1 MPNAHP
7 IAAVAR
13 MTGLS
18 IDTLRAWERR
28 YGLVRPARDEAGVR
42 RYSERDVAR
51 LELARAAT
59 ALGHPIRWVAK
70 LSDDELRGVVR
81 GAPAPSSSE
90 TAEPTVRAVLEQLGR
105 YDVAQAERTLNA
117 AALLMPV
124 EEFLVCVI
132 SPLMRTVGT
141 LWEAGR
147 LSVAQEHLV
156 SHLVRN
162 LLGRLASA
170 RADGERCALLLATPA
185 GELHEFGIALAG
197 CLAGMRGL
205 RCTLL
210 GPSVPA
216 EDVVAAARVL
226 QPRTVVLGTSAS
238 LDPEVLGRYLRALD
252 AKLPARTAL
261 WVGGDGGVEPADWPA
276 RARRVATLEEFLRL
290 IAARQSG
297 AR

>member
-1 MPNAHP
+1 MPSSHP

-81 GAPAPSSSE
+81 AAPAPATSE
-90 TAEPTVRAVLEQLGR
+90 PAEPTVRAVLEQLGR

-132 SPLMRTVGT
+132 APLMRRVGA

-162 LLGRLASA
+162 LLGRLATT
-170 RADGERCALLLATPA
+170 RAEGERCALLLATPT

-197 CLAGMRGL
+197 SLAGMRGL
-205 RCTLL
+205 RSTLL

-216 EDVVAAARVL
+216 DDVVAAARVL

-238 LDPEVLGRYLRALD
+238 LDPELLSRYLRALD
-252 AKLPARTAL
+252 ARLPARTEL
-261 WVGGDGGVEPADWPA
+261 WVGGDGGAEPRDWPK
-276 RARRVATLEEFLRL
+276 RARHVATLDEFLRL
-290 IAARQSG
+290 IAARQSV
-297 AR
+297 AS